1 LLSRL
6 YRRDTGSQVIGGSG
20 VQPGRNAQAFNTRSG
35 FKRPSKQQQAAAAGR
50 EPIDREGTPS
60 PVFFQPKPKVRVLPP
75 GVKYIPP
82 MAQGLEDSDS
92 ASMAQKKVLPPVDD
106 YPRLQEQD
114 AEMEYSEPSHN
125 PFAFI
130 QATLTPCHRTAPRES
145 SPERESSLT
154 RERPP
159 LT

>member
-1 LLSRL
+1 MPLPNCQGAEGNPQQLLSRL

-20 VQPGRNAQAFNTRSG
+20 VQPSRNAQAFNTRSG
-35 FKRPSKQQQAAAAGR
+35 FKRPSKQQKESNGAREAG
-50 EPIDREGTPS
+50 DRQGAPS

-82 MAQGLEDSDS
+82 MAQGLEDPDS
-92 ASMAQKKVLPPVDD
+92 PSMAQKKVLPPVEE
-106 YPRLQEQD
+106 PTVPEQD

-130 QATLTPCHRTAPRES
+130 QA
-145 SPERESSLT
+145 
-154 RERPP
+154 PP
-159 LT
+159 LPQP